1 MKDYFE
7 EFKPIRNKLR
17 DLNVFDTLKFVRE
30 NIQSSSIEKLIS
42 PSEVDFLIV
51 NSIIYSSEL
60 PCSNKIDDV
69 KHRKLLELI
78 RSLNE
83 KVSQSNI
90 YIDPWLWLN
99 SEYHNQTKQN
109 NSSFYAKVYRYYRIF
124 NNDIISNHI
133 ESKIGISYH
142 EFMVSSLWLYSVFM
156 KSNWFC
162 VKKAYF
168 NNLQSKYVNTPF
180 AKVNKVLN
188 ILSKP
193 LAELKEELKKTTSYK
208 NETMFNFSYSP
219 HIQFP
224 IIEYLDYLYCTIPNY
239 LITQFTSGMYYIADI
254 PNANIANDFGKGF
267 ENYVG
272 EILSIN
278 NKNMNLIILPEIIY
292 FNGQKR
298 TSDWIIIDDS
308 NLILLECKTNR
319 LRYQSK
325 YQLSLNEL
333 EYTNKSNLGED
344 LKKLVSAVVQ
354 LYKVYFDYKSGIITG
369 LQFDANKNFTPIVI
383 TLEEWFADNPV
394 IDERICNLVK
404 RELYNL
410 KIDPNIVDF
419 NRYKII
425 SIETFEKEIQIMS
438 KEGLSEY
445 FSLLSTGKLDSEYR
459 KNFTY
464 FDYFSDEFKTD
475 FIKPYLYNDK

>member
-69 KHRKLLELI
+69 KHQKLLELI

-124 NNDIISNHI
+124 NNDIIRNHI

-156 KSNWFC
+156 KSNGFC

-168 NNLQSKYVNTPF
+168 NNLQSKFVNTPF

-208 NETMFNFSYSP
+208 NETIFNFSYSP

-224 IIEYLDYLYCTIPNY
+224 IIEYLDDLYCTTPNY
-239 LITQFTSGMYYIADI
+239 LLTQLTSGMYYIADI

-292 FNGQKR
+292 SNGQKR

-333 EYTNKSNLGED
+333 EYTNKSDLGED

-354 LYKVYFDYKSGIITG
+354 LYKVYFDYKSGIIPD
-369 LQFDANKNFTPIVI
+369 LPFNANKKFTPIVI

-404 RELYNL
+404 RELNNHE
-410 KIDPNIVDF
+410 IDPNIVDF

-464 FDYFSDEFKTD
+464 FDYFSDEFKAD
-475 FIKPYLYNDK
+475 FIKPNLYNDK